1 MRRKSIILTIVAAI
15 LYLSQS
21 LIRGILIGTLNVNE
35 TFAELSSAFLVLLI
49 IFFLIGKKERQSYFG
64 IRLWEC
70 DNCFK
75 INGLLFL
82 IPLVNLPYLF
92 FGARINIMVAV
103 INSIFVG
110 IMEELIFRGFL
121 CRFIE
126 EKSHE
131 NRAIMISSLIF
142 GVFHLV
148 NIGSYPYLYVLLQVL
163 YAFAIGIVFAT
174 VFYKTKSI
182 LNCIIVHSIVDILG
196 SFEAE
201 PIFAVEIIG
210 TIICVLYAIYYYLFV
225 RKQTA

>member
-1 MRRKSIILTIVAAI
+1 
-15 LYLSQS
+15 
-21 LIRGILIGTLNVNE
+21 
-35 TFAELSSAFLVLLI
+35 
-49 IFFLIGKKERQSYFG
+49 
-64 IRLWEC
+64 
-70 DNCFK
+70 
-75 INGLLFL
+75 
-82 IPLVNLPYLF
+82 
-92 FGARINIMVAV
+92 MVAV

-182 LNCIIVHSIVDILG
+182 LSCIIVHSIVDILG